1 MSYITSIGTAVPE
14 YKYTQDEIA
23 NFMRGY
29 VGADDRVD
37 RLIRILYA
45 KSAIDQRHSVVPDFS
60 LKNGAHYLFNGQQ
73 ASMSR
78 RMQLFAEEAPELAIK
93 AAVNALHDMEIKSI
107 THIIT
112 VSCTGMSAPGLEIQL
127 MQRLG
132 LSDDVI
138 RLSVN
143 FMGCYAAFHAMRIA
157 DSLCRSEP
165 NARVLIVCVELC
177 SIHFMKDV
185 TEDNLRAN
193 AIFSDGAAAITIS
206 SKPRPGGHWKLKRFF
221 SRLMTKGMGDMA
233 WEIGDD
239 AFKMRLTSYIPGL
252 VKEGVLP
259 LMQGCLSTLD
269 LEKEDIGKWALHPG
283 GVKILDAVEDVM
295 TLEKDDLNYS
305 RNVLRNYGNMS
316 SPTILFVLKEM
327 WDKIDPNKDELIF
340 AAGFGPGLTLES
352 CLIEQTSAH

>member
-1 MSYITSIGTAVPE
+1 MSYITSIGTAVPK
-14 YKYTQDEIA
+14 YRYTQDEIA
-23 NFMRGY
+23 HFMKGY
-29 VGADDRVD
+29 VGADERTD
-37 RLIRILYA
+37 RLIRILYS

-60 LKNGAHYLFNGQQ
+60 VKNGKQDLFNGNQ

-78 RMQLFAEEAPELAIK
+78 RMRLFAEEAPELAIK

-132 LSDDVI
+132 LSDDTI

-157 DSLCRSEP
+157 DSLCKSES

-193 AIFSDGAAAITIS
+193 AIFADGAAAITVS
-206 SKPRPGGHWKLKRFF
+206 SKSRAGLQWKLKRFF
-221 SRLMTKGMGDMA
+221 SKLMPKGMGDMA

-239 AFKMRLTSYIPGL
+239 AFKMKLTSYIPSL

-269 LEKEDIGKWALHPG
+269 LEKSDIDQWALHPG

-295 TLEKDDLNYS
+295 GLEKNDLDHS
-305 RNVLRNYGNMS
+305 RNVLRKHGNMS
-316 SPTILFVLKEM
+316 SPTILFVLKEL
-327 WDKIDPNKDELIF
+327 WDQRDAEKDEMIF

-352 CLIEQTSAH
+352 CLIEQTAPH

>member
-14 YKYTQDEIA
+14 YQYTQDEIA
-23 NFMRGY
+23 HFMKGY
-29 VGADDRVD
+29 VGADERTD
-37 RLIRILYA
+37 RLIRILYS
-45 KSAIDQRHSVVPDFS
+45 KSAIEQRHSVVPDFS
-60 LKNGAHYLFNGQQ
+60 RKNGEHYLFNGQQ
-73 ASMSR
+73 ASMST
-78 RMQLFAEEAPELAIK
+78 RMKLFSEAAPELAIK
-93 AAVNALHDMEIKSI
+93 AAVNALHDMETKSI

-132 LSDDVI
+132 LGEDVI

-177 SIHFMKDV
+177 SIHFTKDV

-193 AIFSDGAAAITIS
+193 AIFSDGAAAMTIS
-206 SKPRPGGHWKLKRFF
+206 SKPRPGVHWKLKRFF
-221 SRLMTKGMGDMA
+221 SRLMPKGMGDMA

-239 AFKMRLTSYIPGL
+239 AFRMKLTSYIPGL
-252 VKEGVLP
+252 VKEGILP

-269 LEKEDIGKWALHPG
+269 LEKADIDQWAVHPG
-283 GVKILDAVEDVM
+283 GVKILDAVQDVM
-295 TLEKDDLNYS
+295 SLEGNDLDSS
-305 RNVLRNYGNMS
+305 RKVLRNYGNMS
-316 SPTILFVLKEM
+316 SPTILFVLKEL
-327 WDKIDPNKDELIF
+327 WDQIDPEKDEAIF

-352 CLIEQTSAH
+352 CLIEQTAPH